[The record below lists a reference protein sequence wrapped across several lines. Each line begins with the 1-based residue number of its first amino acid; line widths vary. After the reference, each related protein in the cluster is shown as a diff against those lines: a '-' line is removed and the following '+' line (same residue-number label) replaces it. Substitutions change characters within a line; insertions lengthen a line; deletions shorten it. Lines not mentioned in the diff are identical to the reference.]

1 MKNIARLAALA
12 AAATI
17 VATPA
22 AAQVS
27 VSNGPV
33 TATARI
39 TKPLTLTRLDDID
52 FGEII
57 VQGSDTVSI
66 DYTNGNLSCG
76 APANLTCQ
84 GATKRAQ
91 YRVTGTNN
99 QDVTVTMPDVTLS
112 NGTDNLT
119 LVLAGPGT
127 VNLTNSG
134 SVGETFYIGGSIAI
148 DETVSEGTYTGQL
161 AVTVEY

>member
-1 MKNIARLAALA
+1 MKNLARLAALA
-12 AAATI
+12 AAVTVI
-17 VATPA
+17 ATPA
-22 AAQVS
+22 LAVP

-52 FGEII
+52 FGTIL
-57 VQGSDTVSI
+57 VQGSDTISI
-66 DYTNGNLSCG
+66 DYTNGNLDCG
-76 APANLTCQ
+76 APANLTCS

-134 SVGETFYIGGSIAI
+134 STGNTFYVGGSIAI
-148 DETVSEGTYTGQL
+148 SESVSEGTYTGDL